1 MKSIFGVSLKTDCL
15 VSDKTNITQQFKM
28 ASLKQTIVNAIIKV
42 TQENPALNVDGQA
55 PFEEARNDFI
65 RLLMKELFPECPDI
79 VLPTD
84 ADRVTIPTPDPV
96 DSLTEQVKTLK
107 IEEKKKPAPRKP
119 KAKKEEAPVNLA
131 KLDATQSKQLTAVAK
146 QLKVKADK
154 KAFLEYINNLSAE
167 EYNAEGMKLEDHMRK
182 FMTPAPTET
191 PEPVVEK
198 KEDEEPTELVSVEFE
213 DEEYYVDEVS
223 KRVFRA
229 VGEWKDGKPAGWEK
243 VGYVGMANFKDM
255 VIPPPDDE

>member
-1 MKSIFGVSLKTDCL
+1 
-15 VSDKTNITQQFKM
+15 M
-28 ASLKQTIVNAIIKV
+28 ASIKQAIVNAIIKV

-55 PFEEARNDFI
+55 QFEEARDDFI
-65 RLLMKELFPECPDI
+65 RLLMKELFPESPGV

-84 ADRVTIPTPDPV
+84 ADKVTIPTPDPV
-96 DSLTEQVKTLK
+96 DALTEQVKTLK
-107 IEEKKKPAPRKP
+107 IEPEKKKPAPRKP

-146 QLKVKADK
+146 QMKVKADK
-154 KAFLEYINNLSAE
+154 KAFLEYINKLTPE

-182 FMTPAPTET
+182 FMTPTPTAT

-198 KEDEEPTELVSVEFE
+198 KEEETQPTELVQVEFE
-213 DEEYYVDEVS
+213 GEDYYVEEVS
-223 KRVFRA
+223 KRVYRP
-229 VGEWKDGKPAGWEK
+229 VGEWKDDQPAGWEK
-243 VGYVGMANFKDM
+243 VGYVGMSNFKDM

>member
-1 MKSIFGVSLKTDCL
+1 
-15 VSDKTNITQQFKM
+15 M
-28 ASLKQTIVNAIIKV
+28 ASTVLKQTIVKAILKV
-42 TQENPALNVDGQA
+42 AEENPALNLDGREA
-55 PFEEARNDFI
+55 FEEARDDFI
-65 RLLMKELFPECPDI
+65 RLLMKELFPECPDV

-96 DSLTEQVKTLK
+96 DALAEQVKTLK
-107 IEEKKKPAPRKP
+107 IEPEKKKPAPRKP

-146 QLKVKADK
+146 QMKVKADK
-154 KAFLEYINNLSAE
+154 KAFLEYINKLTPE
-167 EYNAEGMKLEDHMRK
+167 EYNAEGVKLEDHMRK
-182 FMTPAPTET
+182 FMTPAPTAT

-198 KEDEEPTELVSVEFE
+198 KEEQPTELVQVEFE
-213 DEEYYVDEVS
+213 GEEYYVEEVS
-223 KRVFRA
+223 KRVYRP
-229 VGEWKDGKPAGWEK
+229 VGEWKDGQPAGWEK